1 MSIRL
6 EFEIVLNS
14 DYHVGAGYGLGP
26 TVDSA
31 LLRDPDNVPVLRGT
45 TLNGLLRQGL
55 YDLLQLPP
63 FQQTYQHC
71 QQSGR
76 TGGDDIPAYCGQWH
90 AATETCPICALFGS
104 PARMKRWRIS
114 SARPVEL
121 QAPQRNREK
130 WRPGETGAQ
139 INTRVRVNPR
149 TRRAAENKLFSQESG
164 DGRLRFRFSVEC
176 LAVDASAWEEA
187 EWLVAAARM
196 VRRLGS
202 ARRRGRGE
210 CEIQLMQAEPAL
222 NDAQTTLLDRFAARR
237 KGTPPEI
244 AIPSLPSVQVQ
255 TEPDAEAPARPY
267 RLWVWAR
274 LDEPLLVSRRAD
286 TGNQF
291 ESVQSIPGTVLRGAL
306 AWRMAH
312 RLGDALKEEAGPAYA
327 SFVSLFFG
335 DQVCFSPMLPLSI
348 SQSNH
353 EQAYAAIPT
362 PKDLV
367 TCELHPGY
375 PGNPENGHGVWSRA
389 KGYDQDICSIPECK
403 ASAKGLDHFIVLN
416 DGSLRSQY
424 QPQQSVEMHISMDP
438 QSGRVREGE
447 LFGFVTL
454 DSGQYFLGEIVCA
467 DKATWETLRQMSGL
481 TDAGEVNTLRMGKAS
496 RRGHGQVSMV
506 FSEAQASPWHGPA
519 IDQRVTDPAD
529 VVMSLLSDG
538 VVMDDWGRAVQS
550 FAEAWLAQ
558 ELHLPAGATVCV
570 TPDRSFSA
578 VRGFQSF
585 NAKLGLPKAR
595 DTVLAAGSTVHL
607 QFTGIDPAALQKA
620 LEKVEAQG
628 IGLRRNEGFGRV
640 AFNHPI
646 YQKQWTEEHLALP
659 EPLLLPNELEKHKL
673 ARLRAFENKWL
684 TTLQE
689 KGGKIFAKA
698 RLEAAARL
706 VQTIPGHAGPQ
717 LGERL
722 RRMGKQTE
730 ALSAPLKGRDKTNF
744 YNDKEGEGWP
754 GMSKTYELLDE
765 LAELISQ
772 QKEFRSKDEWQLWK
786 IGLEA
791 LADAIAGQ
799 ARINAQEER

>member
-6 EFEIVLNS
+6 EFEIALSS

-45 TLNGLLRQGL
+45 TINGLLRQGL

-63 FQQTYQHC
+63 FQAGYQRC
-71 QQSGR
+71 EQSGQ
-76 TGGDDIPAYCGQWH
+76 TPGENVPAYCGQWH
-90 AATETCPICALFGS
+90 TTTEICLICALFGS

-121 QAPQRNREK
+121 QSPQRNRDK

-139 INTRVRVNPR
+139 INTRVRVSPR

-164 DGRLRFRFSVEC
+164 DGRLSFRFSAEC

-210 CEIQLMQAEPAL
+210 CEIRLLQVEPAL
-222 NDAQTTLLDRFAARR
+222 NDAQATLLDRFADRR
-237 KGTPPEI
+237 KGNPPAI
-244 AIPSLPSVQVQ
+244 AISPLPSVQIE
-255 TEPDAEAPARPY
+255 TEPVAEASDQPY
-267 RLWVWAR
+267 RLWVWVR

-312 RLGDALKEEAGPAYA
+312 RLGDTLKEGVGSAYET
-327 SFVSLFFG
+327 FVSLFFG
-335 DQVCFSPMLPLSI
+335 DKVHFSPLLPLAI
-348 SQSNH
+348 SRSDH
-353 EQAYAAIPT
+353 TQAFAAIPA

-375 PGNPENGHGVWSRA
+375 PNAPQTGHGIWSRA
-389 KGYDQDICSIPECK
+389 KGDDKEECPRCQASVKSLDQ
-403 ASAKGLDHFIVLN
+403 FIVLN
-416 DGSLRSQY
+416 DGGLHSDY
-424 QPQQSVEMHISMDP
+424 APQQSVEMHISMDP
-438 QSGRVREGE
+438 KSGRVRESE

-454 DSGQYFLGEIVCA
+454 DPGQYFLSEIVCA
-467 DKATWETLRQMSGL
+467 DKRAWETLRQMSGL
-481 TDAGEVNTLRMGKAS
+481 QKAGHINTLRMGKAS
-496 RRGHGQVSMV
+496 RRGHGQVSV
-506 FSEAQASPWHGPA
+506 LFAEGQASPWHGSP
-519 IDQRVTDPAD
+519 IDQRVTDYGD
-529 VVMSLLSDG
+529 VVMTLLSDAII
-538 VVMDDWGRAVQS
+538 VDEWGRAAQG
-550 FAEAWLAQ
+550 FAKEWLAQ
-558 ELHLPAGATVCV
+558 ELGLSVDAIGV

-607 QFTGIDPAALQKA
+607 HFAGIDPAVLQKA
-620 LEKVEAQG
+620 LETVEVHG

-640 AFNHPI
+640 VFNHPVHNGAWP
-646 YQKQWTEEHLALP
+646 KEFLPVPEALVQANDL
-659 EPLLLPNELEKHKL
+659 ESPLQ
-673 ARLRAFENKWL
+673 ARLRKFAQRWQKKLDGMDPKVFALAQMEVPARL
-684 TTLQE
+684 IQVTPGAQAAQV
-689 KGGKIFAKA
+689 KG
-698 RLEAAARL
+698 RLEA
-706 VQTIPGHAGPQ
+706 
-717 LGERL
+717 LGE
-722 RRMGKQTE
+722 QTQLL
-730 ALSAPLKGRDKTNF
+730 ASPLKGRDKTNF
-744 YNDKEGEGWP
+744 YGPRGDGEQA
-754 GMSKTYELLDE
+754 MKKTYELL
-765 LAELISQ
+765 AELGVMILQEEGFSEQ
-772 QKEFRSKDEWQLWK
+772 EKWQLWK

-791 LADAIAGQ
+791 LADAIAGP
-799 ARINAQEER
+799 ARKKAQEER